1 MPKPA
6 RQLRKKLSIVSLQ
19 KLANEDFNGLLGKHL

>member
-6 RQLRKKLSIVSLQ
+6 HQLRKNLSIVSLQ
-19 KLANEDFNGLLGKHL
+19 KLANENFDGLLGKYM